1 MKKAVFFLTAVLI
14 VHTMPLP
21 AQENPLLWRGSI
33 ETDQRL
39 LLQDDREWAW
49 NENRLDLSLEKRV
62 SPLYI
67 RGNVWLRHLGPS
79 IVETYADLQD
89 KGKVSP
95 WDLDIRELYA
105 EVHGFVSENIDLT
118 IGRQRIAWGTADRF
132 NPTDNLNPYDL
143 EDILD
148 FGRAM
153 GSDALSMQ
161 WYFTRNSSLQM
172 VYIPR
177 FQPASMPRGAFA
189 GVFDLSVPV
198 NLPHAEMLVPI
209 NETTLILPKNN
220 FKEGSNVGFRWRSF
234 LLNTDFSFSYV
245 YGRDPLPLATA
256 VDIIIDP
263 VTNDTEALAVMEYPR
278 HHIAGGDFSGSIGR
292 IGIWG
297 EAALFIPESGFHT
310 DVTIHFAE
318 TVIQDKVVA
327 LQEDPYVKYVIGADY
342 TFSGGTYMNLQFIK
356 GFLHESGKGELN
368 DYVVIQTER
377 SFLQNRLNIQPLAG
391 GFTVNDWNNISDDY
405 AWFLTPEITWQGIDN
420 LEITL
425 GGYFFDGKG
434 NNFFMG
440 LKDKNMI
447 RLHVKASF

>member
-1 MKKAVFFLTAVLI
+1 MKTAAFVLVAVFM
-14 VHTMPLP
+14 VHSMPL
-21 AQENPLLWRGSI
+21 ASQENPLLWRGSV
-33 ETDQRL
+33 ESDQRL
-39 LLQDDREWAW
+39 FLQDEREWAW

-62 SPLYI
+62 SPLHI
-67 RGNVWLRHLGPS
+67 RGNIWLRHLGPS
-79 IVETYADLQD
+79 IAETYTDLQN
-89 KGKVSP
+89 KEKVSP

-105 EVHGFVSENIDLT
+105 EVHGFISENMDLT
-118 IGRQRIAWGTADRF
+118 VGRQRIAWGTADRF

-153 GSDALSMQ
+153 GSDALNMQ

-198 NLPHAEMLVPI
+198 DLPNAKMLIPV

-220 FKEGSNVGFRWRSF
+220 LEEGSNVGLRWRSF
-234 LLNTDFSFSYV
+234 LLNTDFSLSYV
-245 YGRDPLPLATA
+245 YARDPLPLATA
-256 VDIIIDP
+256 VDIMIDP
-263 VTNDTEALAVMEYPR
+263 LTNEAEASAVMEYPR
-278 HHIAGGDFSGSIGR
+278 HHIAGGDFSGSIRR

-297 EAALFIPESGFHT
+297 EAALFIPKSGFDT
-310 DVTIHFAE
+310 DITIHFAE
-318 TVIQDKVVA
+318 TVINEKVVA
-327 LQEDPYVKYVIGADY
+327 LHEDPYLKYVLGADY
-342 TFSGGTYMNLQFIK
+342 TFSGGTYMNVQFIR

-368 DYVVIQTER
+368 DYFVIQTER
-377 SFLQNRLNIQPLAG
+377 SFLQNRLKIQPLAG
-391 GFTVNDWNNISDDY
+391 GLTVSDWSNISGDY
-405 AWFLTPEITWQGIDN
+405 AWFITPEVTWQGIDN

-434 NNFFMG
+434 NNFFVGM
-440 LKDKNMI
+440 KDKNML